1 MELSSLSQS
10 RDVSCIF
17 YCGFHLLCSRLWTVW
32 NAKRQNLQHI
42 YLVVLKAFSCA
53 FKMFQGKS
61 LRMTLYF
68 KVIIRLEMMFSENR
82 INPQQWAEFMLYDSA
97 NHKAVSDITWE
108 TKIPL
113 SKGEQVKLSL
123 YSGYPI
129 LCIQCTFLVKI
140 NKYSWET
147 VL

>member
-1 MELSSLSQS
+1 MYPVYFTVAFIYSVVDYELCEML
-10 RDVSCIF
+10 RDKIYNVYI
-17 YCGFHLLCSRLWTVW
+17 LLFLR
-32 NAKRQNLQHI
+32 KH
-42 YLVVLKAFSCA
+42 VVAFSCA
-53 FKMFQGKS
+53 SKMFQGKS
-61 LRMTLYF
+61 LRMTLCF

-140 NKYSWET
+140 NKHSWET